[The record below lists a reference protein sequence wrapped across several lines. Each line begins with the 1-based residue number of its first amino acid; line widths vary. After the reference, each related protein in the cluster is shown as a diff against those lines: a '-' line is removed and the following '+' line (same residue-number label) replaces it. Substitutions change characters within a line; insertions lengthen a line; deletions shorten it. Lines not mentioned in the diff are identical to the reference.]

1 MLASRGR
8 HACVTK
14 RPIDGCRKSPPVNL
28 QRGSEEFPL
37 APPLRV
43 PLLDSPRFGPLERL
57 VKYSDNLRA
66 EKTTNAH
73 ALKNICLFFLK
84 RQVAHDFRIKQK
96 KGPRKMVLRL
106 RHFIITSSTPSLVI
120 TSGGDI
126 AMVSPIAR
134 TIRPPLRASEHILAP
149 TPADA
154 GNGSR
159 VPLSATSS
167 AATMR
172 PLPDSEI
179 TVQGSRF

>member
-1 MLASRGR
+1 MLASRNDQLTVAES
-8 HACVTK
+8 HH
-14 RPIDGCRKSPPVNL
+14 PSICREVVKSSPSPPPFEYPSL
-28 QRGSEEFPL
+28 
-37 APPLRV
+37 
-43 PLLDSPRFGPLERL
+43 
-57 VKYSDNLRA
+57 
-66 EKTTNAH
+66 TAH
-73 ALKNICLFFLK
+73 ASVLLSAWLNIPTICARRKPQTHTHLRTFAFFFLK

-96 KGPRKMVLRL
+96 KGPEMVLRL